1 MERDMD
7 LVRRILAELE
17 SSRNPIDAADL
28 ADGNHARDEV
38 AYHIRIM
45 AEAGLIHAKVIAADN
60 DPNYFVRADEL
71 TWEGQEFLA
80 NVRSDTVWSKVK
92 LSIAK
97 SVGHAGFEA
106 YKIAAAQVIA
116 SSLVL

>member
-45 AEAGLIHAKVIAADN
+45 AEAGLIHAK
-60 DPNYFVRADEL
+60 VRADEL

-116 SSLVL
+116 SSLVI